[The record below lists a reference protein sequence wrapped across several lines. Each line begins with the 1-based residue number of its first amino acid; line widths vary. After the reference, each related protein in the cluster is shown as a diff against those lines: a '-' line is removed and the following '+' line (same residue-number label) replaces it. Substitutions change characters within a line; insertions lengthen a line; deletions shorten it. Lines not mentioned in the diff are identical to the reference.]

1 MFNPMFG
8 GGVGYGNITYLL
20 ILLDYVV
27 IINN

>member
-1 MFNPMFG
+1 MFNPTL

-20 ILLDYVV
+20 ILLDFVV